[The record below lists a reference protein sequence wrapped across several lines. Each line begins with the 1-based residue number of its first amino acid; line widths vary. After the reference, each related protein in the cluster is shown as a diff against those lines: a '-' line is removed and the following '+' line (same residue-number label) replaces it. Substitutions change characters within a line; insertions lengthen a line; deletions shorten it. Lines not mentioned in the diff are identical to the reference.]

1 MRTILLAILFGC
13 LSSGSFASEQQFSH
27 WGLENRAG
35 ISKSPVMD
43 HEEFIC
49 HKDHAGLDLAA
60 AEPLIDARARLEA
73 AVDVGGL
80 LIVVEIGDLD
90 CAYCAAAIERAF
102 SSRPEVAAAHIN
114 VRNGTLSLAI
124 VKGEALEDRIIRKL
138 IKRRGYAVTEIRRN
152 ASMGETAAAT
162 PAPRQ

>member
-1 MRTILLAILFGC
+1 MRTILLAIFCGC
-13 LSSGSFASEQQFSH
+13 LPSGLFASEQQFTR

-35 ISKSPVMD
+35 ISKSPVID

-49 HKDHAGLDLAA
+49 HKDHAGLVLAA

-80 LIVVEIGDLD
+80 LIVVEIEDLD

-102 SSRPEVAAAHIN
+102 SSRPEIAAAHVN
-114 VRNGTLSLAI
+114 ARNGTLTLAT
-124 VKGEALEDRIIRKL
+124 VKGEALKDTIIRKL
-138 IKRRGYAVTEIRRN
+138 IKRRGYAVAEIRRD
-152 ASMGETAAAT
+152 AFMKETAAAT

>member
-1 MRTILLAILFGC
+1 MRIILLAILFGC
-13 LSSGSFASEQQFSH
+13 PSSGSFASEQQITH

-35 ISKSPVMD
+35 IMKSPLRE
-43 HEEFIC
+43 HAEFIC

-73 AVDVGGL
+73 ALDVGGL
-80 LIVVEIGDLD
+80 LIVVEIEDLG

-102 SSRPEVAAAHIN
+102 SSRPEIAAAHVN
-114 VRNGTLSLAI
+114 VRDGTLSLAT
-124 VKGEALEDRIIRKL
+124 VKGEAPEDRIIRKL
-138 IKRRGYAVTEIRRN
+138 IKRRGYAVAEIRRD
-152 ASMGETAAAT
+152 ASIEETAAVT